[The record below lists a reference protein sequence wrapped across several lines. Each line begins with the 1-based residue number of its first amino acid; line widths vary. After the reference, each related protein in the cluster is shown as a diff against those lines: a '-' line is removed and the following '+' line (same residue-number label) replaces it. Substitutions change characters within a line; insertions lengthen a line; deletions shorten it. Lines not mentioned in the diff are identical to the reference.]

1 MHVVAYQSVVL
12 APKRCVVHDGPS
24 NHSPAESN
32 ASSPFAT
39 CGTPTY
45 SDSRMQSGIIQVF
58 SYYPQKIN
66 VVKYVLSLDILWA
79 NMFRS
84 NIQFYSNLSNLIY
97 RVPFLC
103 GIMALKTKKRCSFKS
118 QTCSKYIGPSEDPC
132 CWFCSSF
139 FTKNQG
145 LGMLGWWDMSQSGH
159 LIAASC
165 LCLFTLASDSVIWSL
180 CFEWSTRL
188 LVSQYNIHMH
198 VAFLIG
204 DDESKANTTLKST
217 WNDSFSSLFV
227 DPEDHF
233 ISAPSMN
240 TRSCPVWKCLPEDL
254 RWWEVFESEDM
265 QRISGWNHLFEWGYS
280 MTTYTSYIIETIIFL

>member
-1 MHVVAYQSVVL
+1 MLLILQQLLHRKPGTGHARLVGHVTIG
-12 APKRCVVHDGPS
+12 APQEPHHPS
-24 NHSPAESN
+24 IV
-32 ASSPFAT
+32 T
-39 CGTPTY
+39 
-45 SDSRMQSGIIQVF
+45 
-58 SYYPQKIN
+58 
-66 VVKYVLSLDILWA
+66 L
-79 NMFRS
+79 
-84 NIQFYSNLSNLIY
+84 
-97 RVPFLC
+97 
-103 GIMALKTKKRCSFKS
+103 
-118 QTCSKYIGPSEDPC
+118 
-132 CWFCSSF
+132 
-139 FTKNQG
+139 
-145 LGMLGWWDMSQSGH
+145 
-159 LIAASC
+159 AASC

-227 DPEDHF
+227 DPENHF

>member
-118 QTCSKYIGPSEDPC
+118 QTCSRYIGPSEDPC
-132 CWFCSSF
+132 C
-139 FTKNQG
+139 
-145 LGMLGWWDMSQSGH
+145 
-159 LIAASC
+159 
-165 LCLFTLASDSVIWSL
+165 
-180 CFEWSTRL
+180 
-188 LVSQYNIHMH
+188 
-198 VAFLIG
+198 
-204 DDESKANTTLKST
+204 
-217 WNDSFSSLFV
+217 
-227 DPEDHF
+227 
-233 ISAPSMN
+233 
-240 TRSCPVWKCLPEDL
+240 
-254 RWWEVFESEDM
+254 
-265 QRISGWNHLFEWGYS
+265 
-280 MTTYTSYIIETIIFL
+280 